1 MKLCGNNE
9 SCIFTVRGSK
19 GRAFFAAAVAVTCYI
34 AFFQKIHFFCN
45 HSAKKSTN
53 HQKDQTFGKAKG
65 KQMDQG
71 ASRYY
76 CFLNGN
82 NDALVEIIRD
92 YKDGLM
98 YFLTG
103 FVGDLSLAEELME
116 DTFVRLYVKKP
127 RFSGNSSFKTWLYAI
142 GRNVAREHIR
152 KEAKRKAVP
161 LEDHPG
167 LTDQTFDPEQSYFQ
181 NEENVQLYAAMRRL
195 KPEYCQVLWLQ
206 YFEELRDKE
215 IARIMKKT
223 PNNVS
228 VLLHRAKKA
237 LKDELEKEGVLE

>member
-1 MKLCGNNE
+1 
-9 SCIFTVRGSK
+9 
-19 GRAFFAAAVAVTCYI
+19 
-34 AFFQKIHFFCN
+34 
-45 HSAKKSTN
+45 
-53 HQKDQTFGKAKG
+53 
-65 KQMDQG
+65 MDQG

-103 FVGDLSLAEELME
+103 FVGDFSLAEELME

-142 GRNVAREHIR
+142 GRNVAREYIR

-161 LEDHPG
+161 LEDHPE

-181 NEENVQLYAAMRRL
+181 NEGNVQLYAAMLRL
-195 KPEYCQVLWLQ
+195 KPEYRQVLWLQ
-206 YFEELRDKE
+206 YFEDLRDKE

-237 LKDELEKEGVLE
+237 LKEELSKEGGLE